1 MRFGKIERKGSDWG
15 KCLRKVSRKCLRKE
29 KLKIE
34 KILTDI
40 MSPTTMSPTWTWV
53 HVFVRLLCYI
63 FTLWF
68 VFFLNFIF
76 LFVFFFKFYLV
87 ICLLFKIIL
96 LLLKFY
102 PFICLFCYIF
112 METNLGHQVVA
123 YHRKSLLPL
132 NSVLGHQSFK
142 GFKVYKCWDGL

>member
-1 MRFGKIERKGSDWG
+1 MFN
-15 KCLRKVSRKCLRKE
+15 LRKVSRKCLRKE

-102 PFICLFCYIF
+102 PFICLFYYIF